1 MKNKKKLFIIGGSAI
16 SIILAV
22 VLCIALIPKHGE
34 DKPAES
40 EVTESAG
47 STVVIDEP
55 VSETQ
60 SAETNN
66 INEEEKLE
74 DDGVGL
80 LKPEVEADEAAKSET
95 TGEKAKEANK
105 VITEQPVSKDEGQT
119 GGITIGGGEAAAYSC
134 GDANHH
140 CENAEYHAY
149 IKNLEL
155 DGCPYCGSHSCISF
169 YVTNEWGYTEYTPSK
184 CPAYDKQKDNTE
196 VCPRCGLAYWSA
208 DNPGGCFSYLQDTVC
223 ECGETVKGNTCHHH

>member
-1 MKNKKKLFIIGGSAI
+1 MKNKKKLCIIGGSAACV
-16 SIILAV
+16 ILAV

-95 TGEKAKEANK
+95 TGEKANINDSIVFLCQKLL
-105 VITEQPVSKDEGQT
+105 G
-119 GGITIGGGEAAAYSC
+119 
-134 GDANHH
+134 
-140 CENAEYHAY
+140 
-149 IKNLEL
+149 NLYKL
-155 DGCPYCGSHSCISF
+155 I
-169 YVTNEWGYTEYTPSK
+169 
-184 CPAYDKQKDNTE
+184 
-196 VCPRCGLAYWSA
+196 LAI
-208 DNPGGCFSYLQDTVC
+208 V
-223 ECGETVKGNTCHHH
+223 V